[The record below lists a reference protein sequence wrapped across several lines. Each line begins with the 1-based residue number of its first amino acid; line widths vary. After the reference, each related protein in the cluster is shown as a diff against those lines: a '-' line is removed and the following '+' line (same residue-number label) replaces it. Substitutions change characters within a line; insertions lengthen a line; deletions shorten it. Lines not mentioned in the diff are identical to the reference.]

1 MSAAIVTGA
10 SRGIGRAVALALAAR
25 GLDVALLARDLEA
38 LSRVADEASAFGVR
52 ALVLACDVA
61 REGDI
66 AAAVA
71 GAVEVLGAPEVVVN
85 NAGVIRRGLVHEQ
98 PIDDL
103 RHVLDV
109 DLVAPMLVAR
119 AALPSMLARGRG
131 RLVQVASVSATLGT
145 AGAAAYCAAKW
156 GLVGFTKSLAEE
168 LRGTGLA
175 AMAVLPGSVDTAMLA
190 GSGFDPDMAPDD
202 VARTITFLALDAP
215 LAMNGSAVEVFGP

>member
-38 LSRVADEASAFGVR
+38 LSRVADEAAAFGVR